1 MTRFDSLKN
10 GTMPRF
16 NSLKKSLEESRVLL
30 LLPTRTYRATDF
42 LEAALKLNVEVIVA
56 SEEAATTADLS
67 PRHTLVLDF
76 SAPTAA
82 TQTIVEFAETYP
94 IAAIVGVDDDT
105 TLLATAASEA
115 LGLPHNPVNSAKAT
129 RNKYLLRH
137 TLATNGVSVPAYQ
150 RVSIEDDP
158 AEIAAKLSE
167 ARHHDD
173 SDRGT
178 SEGTDTLP
186 PQHLLSQKQS
196 TSPDTTVGGVCNP
209 DFCSGRVPRPNKL
222 KISFPCIIKPLSL
235 SASRGVIR
243 ADTPAEFI
251 EAFQRTTKLLHA
263 LQESTD
269 PPAQYLLVE
278 DYIPGIEV
286 ALEGILLDGELKTLA
301 LFDKPDPLEGP
312 FFEETLY
319 VTPSRLSMKVQGALH
334 RATAEAADALGLRHG
349 PIHAELRYNDKGA
362 HLIEIAARTIG
373 GLCARTLRFGTGM
386 SLEELVIRHAIG
398 QQVEELQREQ
408 QAAGV
413 MMIPVPKAGI
423 LGEVRGKTA
432 AHCVDGIVEV
442 NITIPIGGEVVPL
455 PEGARYLGFI
465 FARAETPEAVE
476 SALRE
481 AHRQLEFVIL
491 A

>member
-1 MTRFDSLKN
+1 MQQQPLEK
-10 GTMPRF
+10 PRI
-16 NSLKKSLEESRVLL
+16 LL

-42 LEAALKLNVEVIVA
+42 LEAASKLDVEVVVA

-76 SAPTAA
+76 SAPTVA
-82 TQTIVEFAETYP
+82 TQAILEFDDTYP
-94 IAAIVGVDDDT
+94 LAAIVGVDDDT
-105 TLLATAASEA
+105 TLLATTASEA
-115 LGLPHNPVNSAKAT
+115 LGLPHNPVASAKAT
-129 RNKYLLRH
+129 RNKYLLRD
-137 TLATNGVSVPAYQ
+137 TLAANGVPVPAYQ
-150 RVSIEDDP
+150 RFSIYDAPTEIVGVGLPNPDDT
-158 AEIAAKLSE
+158 
-167 ARHHDD
+167 D
-173 SDRGT
+173 
-178 SEGTDTLP
+178 GTDT
-186 PQHLLSQKQS
+186 H
-196 TSPDTTVGGVCNP
+196 V
-209 DFCSGRVPRPNKL
+209 
-222 KISFPCIIKPLSL
+222 SFPCVIKPLSL

-251 EAFQRTTKLLHA
+251 EAFQRTTKLLRT
-263 LQESTD
+263 LQAATEADSQEHVS
-269 PPAQYLLVE
+269 QYLLVE

-286 ALEGILLDGELKTLA
+286 ALEGILLEGELKTLA

-319 VTPSRLSMKVQGALH
+319 ITPSRLSVDIQDALH
-334 RATAEAADALGLRHG
+334 NATAEAADALGLRHG
-349 PIHAELRYNDKGA
+349 PVHAELRYNDKGA

-398 QQVEELQREQ
+398 QPVEGLQREQ

-432 AHCVDGIVEV
+432 AHHVDGIVEV

-465 FARAETPEAVE
+465 FARAETPAAVE
-476 SALRE
+476 TALRE
-481 AHRQLEFVIL
+481 AHQQLEFVIL
-491 A
+491 RCRRGL

>member
-1 MTRFDSLKN
+1 MQHQLS
-10 GTMPRF
+10 
-16 NSLKKSLEESRVLL
+16 EEPRVLL

-42 LEAALKLNVEVIVA
+42 LEAALKLNVEVVVA

-82 TQTIVEFAETYP
+82 TQIIVEFAETYP

-115 LGLPHNPVNSAKAT
+115 LGLPHNPVDSAKAT

-150 RVSIEDDP
+150 RVSIHDDA
-158 AEIAAKLSE
+158 AEIAAKL
-167 ARHHDD
+167 
-173 SDRGT
+173 
-178 SEGTDTLP
+178 GTDT
-186 PQHLLSQKQS
+186 H
-196 TSPDTTVGGVCNP
+196 V
-209 DFCSGRVPRPNKL
+209 
-222 KISFPCIIKPLSL
+222 SFPCIIKPLSL

-243 ADTPAEFI
+243 ADTPAEFV

-286 ALEGILLDGELKTLA
+286 ALEGMLLDGELKTLA

-319 VTPSRLSMKVQGALH
+319 VTPSRLSMEIQAALH
-334 RATAEAADALGLRHG
+334 RATVEAADALGLIHG
-349 PIHAELRYNDKGA
+349 PIHAELRYNDTGA

-432 AHCVDGIVEV
+432 AYCVDGIVEV

>member
-1 MTRFDSLKN
+1 MQHQPLEK
-10 GTMPRF
+10 PRI
-16 NSLKKSLEESRVLL
+16 LL

-42 LEAALKLNVEVIVA
+42 LEAALTLDVEVVVA

-76 SAPTAA
+76 SAPTVA
-82 TQTIVEFAETYP
+82 TQTILEFDDTYP
-94 IAAIVGVDDDT
+94 LTAIVGVDDDT
-105 TLLATAASEA
+105 TLLATTASEA
-115 LGLPHNPVNSAKAT
+115 LGLPHNPVASAKAT
-129 RNKYLLRH
+129 RNKYLLRD
-137 TLATNGVSVPAYQ
+137 TLAANGVSVPAY
-150 RVSIEDDP
+150 RCFSIYEDP
-158 AEIAAKLSE
+158 VEVGAPNP
-167 ARHHDD
+167 D
-173 SDRGT
+173 S
-178 SEGTDTLP
+178 TDT
-186 PQHLLSQKQS
+186 H
-196 TSPDTTVGGVCNP
+196 
-209 DFCSGRVPRPNKL
+209 
-222 KISFPCIIKPLSL
+222 ISFPCVIKPLSL

-243 ADTPAEFI
+243 ADTPTEFM
-251 EAFQRTTKLLHA
+251 EAFQRTTRLLHA
-263 LQESTD
+263 LKDTTD
-269 PPAQYLLVE
+269 VGGFSDVGRVSNPDPLTHPSQYLLVE

-319 VTPSRLSMKVQGALH
+319 ITPSHLSVDIQEALH
-334 RATAEAADALGLRHG
+334 NATAEAADALGLRHG

-398 QQVEELQREQ
+398 QPVETLQREQ
-408 QAAGV
+408 RAAGV
-413 MMIPVPKAGI
+413 MMIPVPEAGI

-432 AHCVDGIVEV
+432 AQHVDGIVEI

-465 FARAETPEAVE
+465 FARAETPAAVE
-476 SALRE
+476 TALRA
-481 AHRQLEFVIL
+481 AHQQLEFVIL
-491 A
+491 PCRRGL

>member
-1 MTRFDSLKN
+1 MQHHPSEK
-10 GTMPRF
+10 PRI
-16 NSLKKSLEESRVLL
+16 LL

-42 LEAALKLNVEVIVA
+42 LDAALKLDVEVVIA

-67 PRHTLVLDF
+67 PRQSLVLDIG
-76 SAPTAA
+76 APTVA
-82 TQTIVEFAETYP
+82 TQAILEFAETYP
-94 IAAIVGVDDDT
+94 ITAIVGVDDDT
-105 TLLATAASEA
+105 TLLATIASAA
-115 LGLPHNPVNSAKAT
+115 LGLPHNPVASAKAT
-129 RNKYLLRH
+129 RNKYLLRD

-150 RVSIEDDP
+150 RLSIYDD
-158 AEIAAKLSE
+158 AVEIAKRLGA
-167 ARHHDD
+167 DI
-173 SDRGT
+173 
-178 SEGTDTLP
+178 P
-186 PQHLLSQKQS
+186 
-196 TSPDTTVGGVCNP
+196 VN
-209 DFCSGRVPRPNKL
+209 
-222 KISFPCIIKPLSL
+222 FPCVIKPLSL

-243 ADTPAEFI
+243 ADTPAEFV

-263 LQESTD
+263 LQENTD
-269 PPAQYLLVE
+269 GISSESASQYLLIE

-286 ALEGILLDGELKTLA
+286 ALEGILLDGELKVLA

-319 VTPSRLSMKVQGALH
+319 ITPSRLSEDIQEALH
-334 RATAEAADALGLRHG
+334 HATAAAAKALGMQHG
-349 PIHAELRYNDKGA
+349 PVHAELRYNAEGA

-373 GLCARTLRFGTGM
+373 GLCSRTLRFGTGM

-398 QQVEELQREQ
+398 QPVETLQREQ

-423 LGEVRGKTA
+423 LGEVRGKTQA
-432 AHCVDGIVEV
+432 YHVDGIVEV

-465 FARAETPEAVE
+465 FARAETPAAVDA
-476 SALRE
+476 ALRE
-481 AHRQLEFVIL
+481 AHRRLTFVIL

>member
-1 MTRFDSLKN
+1 MQHQY
-10 GTMPRF
+10 
-16 NSLKKSLEESRVLL
+16 LEKPRVLL

-42 LEAALKLNVEVIVA
+42 LEAALKLNVEVVVA

-76 SAPTAA
+76 SAPTSA
-82 TQTIVEFAETYP
+82 TQAIVEFAETYP

-115 LGLPHNPVNSAKAT
+115 LELPHNPVDSAKAT
-129 RNKYLLRH
+129 RNKYRLRQ

-150 RVSIEDDP
+150 RFSIHDDA
-158 AEIAAKLSE
+158 AEIVGVGDPY
-167 ARHHDD
+167 RTD
-173 SDRGT
+173 S
-178 SEGTDTLP
+178 
-186 PQHLLSQKQS
+186 H
-196 TSPDTTVGGVCNP
+196 VG
-209 DFCSGRVPRPNKL
+209 
-222 KISFPCIIKPLSL
+222 FPCVIKPLSL

-251 EAFQRTTKLLHA
+251 EAFQRTTKLLHT
-263 LQESTD
+263 LQESDD

-286 ALEGILLDGELKTLA
+286 ALEGILLEGKLKTLA

-319 VTPSRLSMKVQGALH
+319 VTPSRLSMDIQEALH
-334 RATAEAADALGLRHG
+334 CATAEAADALGLRHG

-398 QQVEELQREQ
+398 QPVETLQREQ
-408 QAAGV
+408 HAAGV

-432 AHCVDGIVEV
+432 AYCVDGIVEV

-465 FARAETPEAVE
+465 FARAETPESVE
-476 SALRE
+476 TTLRE
-481 AHRQLEFVIL
+481 AHRRLEFVIL
-491 A
+491 P

>member
-1 MTRFDSLKN
+1 MQQQTLEK
-10 GTMPRF
+10 PRI
-16 NSLKKSLEESRVLL
+16 LL

-42 LEAALKLNVEVIVA
+42 LEAALKLDVEVVVA

-76 SAPTAA
+76 SAPSVATETILEFNHTHPLTA
-82 TQTIVEFAETYP
+82 I
-94 IAAIVGVDDDT
+94 IGVDDDT
-105 TLLATAASEA
+105 TLLATTASEA
-115 LGLPHNPVNSAKAT
+115 LGLPHNPVASAKAT
-129 RNKYLLRH
+129 RDKYLLRR
-137 TLATNGVSVPAYQ
+137 TLEQNGVSVPAYQ
-150 RVSIEDDP
+150 RFSIYD
-158 AEIAAKLSE
+158 
-167 ARHHDD
+167 
-173 SDRGT
+173 
-178 SEGTDTLP
+178 
-186 PQHLLSQKQS
+186 
-196 TSPDTTVGGVCNP
+196 NP
-209 DFCSGRVPRPNKL
+209 TETQIG
-222 KISFPCIIKPLSL
+222 FPCIIKPLSL

-243 ADTPAEFI
+243 ANTSAEFI
-251 EAFQRTTKLLHA
+251 DAFQRTTKLLHTLRSA
-263 LQESTD
+263 DEINSSQEHPS
-269 PPAQYLLVE
+269 QYLLVE

-286 ALEGILLDGELKTLA
+286 ALEGILLDGELKTLT

-319 VTPSRLSMKVQGALH
+319 ITPSRLSTDIQAALH
-334 RATAEAADALGLRHG
+334 RATVEAADALGLRHG
-349 PIHAELRYNDKGA
+349 PVHAELRYNDTGA

-373 GLCARTLRFGTGM
+373 GLCARTLRFGTGI

-398 QQVEELQREQ
+398 EPVETFQREQ

-432 AHCVDGIVEV
+432 AHRVDGIVEV

-476 SALRE
+476 TALRE

-491 A
+491 P

>member
-1 MTRFDSLKN
+1 M
-10 GTMPRF
+10 
-16 NSLKKSLEESRVLL
+16 
-30 LLPTRTYRATDF
+30 
-42 LEAALKLNVEVIVA
+42 KLDVEVIVA

-76 SAPTAA
+76 STPTVA
-82 TQTIVEFAETYP
+82 TQAILEFDDTYP
-94 IAAIVGVDDDT
+94 LSAIVGVDDDT
-105 TLLATAASEA
+105 TLLATTASEA
-115 LGLPHNPVNSAKAT
+115 LGLPHNPVASAKAT
-129 RNKYLLRH
+129 RNKYLLRD
-137 TLATNGVSVPAYQ
+137 TLAANGVSGPAYQ
-150 RVSIEDDP
+150 RFSIYDDP
-158 AEIAAKLSE
+158 TEIVGVGAPDPS
-167 ARHHDD
+167 
-173 SDRGT
+173 GT
-178 SEGTDTLP
+178 GT
-186 PQHLLSQKQS
+186 Q
-196 TSPDTTVGGVCNP
+196 V
-209 DFCSGRVPRPNKL
+209 
-222 KISFPCIIKPLSL
+222 SFPCVIKPLSL

-251 EAFQRTTKLLHA
+251 EAFQRTTKLLHTLLA
-263 LQESTD
+263 ATEANSQEHVS
-269 PPAQYLLVE
+269 QYLLVE

-286 ALEGILLDGELKTLA
+286 ALEGILLGGELKTLA

-319 VTPSRLSMKVQGALH
+319 ITPSRLSVDIQDALH
-334 RATAEAADALGLRHG
+334 NATAEAADALGLRHG
-349 PIHAELRYNDKGA
+349 PVHAELRYNDKGA

-398 QQVEELQREQ
+398 QPVEALQREQ

-432 AHCVDGIVEV
+432 AHRVDGIVEV

-476 SALRE
+476 TALRE
-481 AHRQLEFVIL
+481 AHQQLEFVIL
-491 A
+491 PCRRGV

>member
-1 MTRFDSLKN
+1 MQYQPLEK
-10 GTMPRF
+10 PRI
-16 NSLKKSLEESRVLL
+16 LL
-30 LLPTRTYRATDF
+30 LLPTRTYRAADF
-42 LEAALKLNVEVIVA
+42 LEAASKLDVEVVVA

-76 SAPTAA
+76 SAPTVA
-82 TQTIVEFAETYP
+82 TQAILEFADTYP
-94 IAAIVGVDDDT
+94 LAAIVGVDDDT
-105 TLLATAASEA
+105 TLLATIASEA
-115 LGLPHNPVNSAKAT
+115 LELPHNPVASAEAT
-129 RNKYLLRH
+129 RNKHLLRH
-137 TLATNGVSVPAYQ
+137 TLAAKGVSVPAYQ
-150 RVSIEDDP
+150 RFSIYDDP
-158 AEIAAKLSE
+158 TEIAAKF
-167 ARHHDD
+167 
-173 SDRGT
+173 
-178 SEGTDTLP
+178 GTDT
-186 PQHLLSQKQS
+186 Q
-196 TSPDTTVGGVCNP
+196 VG
-209 DFCSGRVPRPNKL
+209 
-222 KISFPCIIKPLSL
+222 FPCVIKPLSL

-243 ADTPAEFI
+243 ADTPTEFI

-263 LQESTD
+263 LKDDIDVEGVCNPDSLTH
-269 PPAQYLLVE
+269 ASQYLLVE

-319 VTPSRLSMKVQGALH
+319 ITPSGLLVDIQGALH
-334 RATAEAADALGLRHG
+334 NATAEAADALGLRHG
-349 PIHAELRYNDKGA
+349 PVHAELRYNDKGA

-398 QQVEELQREQ
+398 QPVETLQREQ

-432 AHCVDGIVEV
+432 AHHVDGIVEV
-442 NITIPIGGEVVPL
+442 NVTIPIGGEVVPL

-465 FARAETPEAVE
+465 FARAETPAAVE
-476 SALRE
+476 TALRE
-481 AHRQLEFVIL
+481 AHRRLEFVIL
-491 A
+491 PCRRGL

>member
-1 MTRFDSLKN
+1 MQQQPLEK
-10 GTMPRF
+10 PRI
-16 NSLKKSLEESRVLL
+16 LL

-42 LEAALKLNVEVIVA
+42 LEAASKLDVEVVVA

-76 SAPTAA
+76 SAPTIA
-82 TQTIVEFAETYP
+82 TQAILKFADTYP
-94 IAAIVGVDDDT
+94 LAAIVGVDDDT
-105 TLLATAASEA
+105 TLLATTASEV
-115 LGLPHNPVNSAKAT
+115 LGLPHNPVASAKAT
-129 RNKYLLRH
+129 RNKYLLRD
-137 TLATNGVSVPAYQ
+137 TLAANGVPVPAYQ
-150 RVSIEDDP
+150 RFSIYDDP
-158 AEIAAKLSE
+158 TEIVGVGSPNP
-167 ARHHDD
+167 D
-173 SDRGT
+173 
-178 SEGTDTLP
+178 GTDT
-186 PQHLLSQKQS
+186 HA
-196 TSPDTTVGGVCNP
+196 
-209 DFCSGRVPRPNKL
+209 
-222 KISFPCIIKPLSL
+222 SFPCVIKPLSL

-251 EAFQRTTKLLHA
+251 EAFQRTTKLLRT
-263 LQESTD
+263 LQAATEADSQEHVS
-269 PPAQYLLVE
+269 QYLLVE

-286 ALEGILLDGELKTLA
+286 ALEGILIGGELKTLA

-319 VTPSRLSMKVQGALH
+319 ITPSRLSVDIQDALH
-334 RATAEAADALGLRHG
+334 NATAEAADALGLRHG
-349 PIHAELRYNDKGA
+349 PVHAELRYNDNGA

-398 QQVEELQREQ
+398 QPVEGLQREQ

-432 AHCVDGIVEV
+432 AHHVDGIVEV

-465 FARAETPEAVE
+465 FARAETPAAVE
-476 SALRE
+476 TALRE
-481 AHRQLEFVIL
+481 AHQQLEFVIL
-491 A
+491 PCRRGL

>member
-1 MTRFDSLKN
+1 MQQQPSEK
-10 GTMPRF
+10 PRI
-16 NSLKKSLEESRVLL
+16 LL

-42 LEAALKLNVEVIVA
+42 LEAALKLNVEVVVA
-56 SEEAATTADLS
+56 SEEAATIADLS
-67 PRHTLVLDF
+67 PRQTLVLDF
-76 SAPTAA
+76 GSPTAA
-82 TQTIVEFAETYP
+82 AQAITEFAETYP
-94 IAAIVGVDDDT
+94 LAAIIGVDDDT
-105 TLLATAASEA
+105 TLLATTASEA
-115 LGLPHNPVNSAKAT
+115 LGLPHNPVASAKTT

-137 TLATNGVSVPAYQ
+137 TLEINGVSVPAYQ
-150 RVSIEDDP
+150 RFSIHEDA
-158 AEIAAKLSE
+158 AEIAAKL
-167 ARHHDD
+167 
-173 SDRGT
+173 GT
-178 SEGTDTLP
+178 
-186 PQHLLSQKQS
+186 
-196 TSPDTTVGGVCNP
+196 TTQV
-209 DFCSGRVPRPNKL
+209 
-222 KISFPCIIKPLSL
+222 SFPCIIKPLSL

-243 ADTPAEFI
+243 ADTPTEFVN
-251 EAFQRTTKLLHA
+251 AFQRTAKLLHTLRENTEA
-263 LQESTD
+263 NSQQHPL
-269 PPAQYLLVE
+269 QYLLVE

-319 VTPSRLSMKVQGALH
+319 ITPSRLSADIQDALH
-334 RATAEAADALGLRHG
+334 QATAEAADALGLRHG

-398 QQVEELQREQ
+398 QQVEALQRES

-413 MMIPVPKAGI
+413 IMIPVPKAGI
-423 LGEVRGKTA
+423 LGEVRGKTE
-432 AHCVDGIVEV
+432 AHRVDGIAEV

-476 SALRE
+476 TALRE
-481 AHRQLEFVIL
+481 AHRRLEFAIL
-491 A
+491 P

>member
-1 MTRFDSLKN
+1 MTNK
-10 GTMPRF
+10 P
-16 NSLKKSLEESRVLL
+16 RVLL

-42 LEAALKLNVEVIVA
+42 LEAALKLNVEVVVA

-76 SAPTAA
+76 SAPAAA
-82 TQTIVEFAETYP
+82 TQTIVEFAETHP

-105 TLLATAASEA
+105 TLLATTASGA
-115 LGLPHNPVNSAKAT
+115 LGLPHNPVDSAKAT
-129 RNKYLLRH
+129 RNKYLLRQ

-150 RVSIEDDP
+150 RFSIEGRTP
-158 AEIAAKLSE
+158 AEIAAKL
-167 ARHHDD
+167 
-173 SDRGT
+173 
-178 SEGTDTLP
+178 GTDT
-186 PQHLLSQKQS
+186 QI
-196 TSPDTTVGGVCNP
+196 D
-209 DFCSGRVPRPNKL
+209 
-222 KISFPCIIKPLSL
+222 FPCIIKPLSL
-235 SASRGVIR
+235 SASRGVIK
-243 ADTPAEFI
+243 ADTPTEFI
-251 EAFQRTTKLLHA
+251 EAFQRTAKLLRT

-269 PPAQYLLVE
+269 PPTPYLLVE
-278 DYIPGIEV
+278 NYIPGIEV

-319 VTPSRLSMKVQGALH
+319 VTPSRLSVEVQDALH

-349 PIHAELRYNDKGA
+349 PIHAELRYNDTGA

-398 QQVEELQREQ
+398 QQVEELQREKR
-408 QAAGV
+408 AAGV

-432 AHCVDGIVEV
+432 AHCVEGIVEV

>member
-1 MTRFDSLKN
+1 MTDK
-10 GTMPRF
+10 P
-16 NSLKKSLEESRVLL
+16 RVLL

-42 LEAALKLNVEVIVA
+42 LKAALKLNVEVVVA

-76 SAPTAA
+76 SAPAAA
-82 TQTIVEFAETYP
+82 TQTIVEFTETHP
-94 IAAIVGVDDDT
+94 IAAIVGVADDT
-105 TLLATAASEA
+105 TLRATTAAEA
-115 LGLPHNPVNSAKAT
+115 LGLPHNPVDSAKAT

-150 RVSIEDDP
+150 CFSVEDNP
-158 AEIAAKLSE
+158 AEIIAKL
-167 ARHHDD
+167 
-173 SDRGT
+173 
-178 SEGTDTLP
+178 GTDT
-186 PQHLLSQKQS
+186 QI
-196 TSPDTTVGGVCNP
+196 D
-209 DFCSGRVPRPNKL
+209 
-222 KISFPCIIKPLSL
+222 FPCIIKPVSL
-235 SASRGVIR
+235 SASRGVIK

-251 EAFQRTTKLLHA
+251 EAFQRTAKLLRT
-263 LQESTD
+263 LQESMD
-269 PPAQYLLVE
+269 PPTPYLLVE
-278 DYIPGIEV
+278 NYIPGIEV

-319 VTPSRLSMKVQGALH
+319 VTPSRLSVEVQNAFH
-334 RATAEAADALGLRHG
+334 RSTVEAADALGLRHG

-398 QQVEELQREQ
+398 QPVEELQRETR
-408 QAAGV
+408 AAGV

-432 AHCVDGIVEV
+432 AHCVEGIVEV

-476 SALRE
+476 LALRE
-481 AHRQLEFVIL
+481 AHQQLEFVIL

>member
-1 MTRFDSLKN
+1 MQHQPLEK
-10 GTMPRF
+10 PRI
-16 NSLKKSLEESRVLL
+16 LL

-42 LEAALKLNVEVIVA
+42 LEAALKLNVEVVVA
-56 SEEAATTADLS
+56 SEETATTADLS
-67 PRHTLVLDF
+67 PRQTLVLDF
-76 SAPTAA
+76 SAPIAA
-82 TQTIVEFAETYP
+82 TQEIAEFAETYP

-105 TLLATAASEA
+105 TLLATTASEA
-115 LGLPHNPVNSAKAT
+115 LGLPHNPVASAKTT
-129 RNKYLLRH
+129 RDKYLLRR
-137 TLATNGVSVPAYQ
+137 TLETNGVSVPAYQ
-150 RVSIEDDP
+150 RFSIYED
-158 AEIAAKLSE
+158 ASEIAVKL
-167 ARHHDD
+167 
-173 SDRGT
+173 GT
-178 SEGTDTLP
+178 AT
-186 PQHLLSQKQS
+186 Q
-196 TSPDTTVGGVCNP
+196 V
-209 DFCSGRVPRPNKL
+209 
-222 KISFPCIIKPLSL
+222 SFPCIIKPLSL

-243 ADTPAEFI
+243 ADTPTEFVD
-251 EAFQRTTKLLHA
+251 AFQRTAKLLHT
-263 LQESTD
+263 LKEDTEES
-269 PPAQYLLVE
+269 PPQHASQYLLVE

-286 ALEGILLDGELKTLA
+286 ALEGILLEGELKTLA

-319 VTPSRLSMKVQGALH
+319 ITPSRLSVDVQDALH
-334 RATAEAADALGLRHG
+334 RATAEAADALGLKHG

-373 GLCARTLRFGTGM
+373 GLCARTLRFGTGT

-398 QQVEELQREQ
+398 EQVETLQRES

-442 NITIPIGGEVVPL
+442 NITIPTGGEVVPL

-476 SALRE
+476 EALRE
-481 AHRQLEFVIL
+481 AHHRLEFVIF
-491 A
+491 